1 MDLGSCRVV
10 DTFVDA
16 GFGVVQFRLEDGG
29 VIQYTRQIGD
39 RRYSTQYQIGDSGE
53 SFVNCSVTND
63 MFNELVERLENEN
76 ERS

>member
-1 MDLGSCRVV
+1 MDIGACKVV

-39 RRYSTQYQIGDSGE
+39 RRYSTQYQIGDGGE
-53 SFVNCSVTND
+53 RFVNCSITND
-63 MFNELVERLENEN
+63 MFNELVERLESEN
-76 ERS
+76 E